1 MRKTILD
8 LQLMKE
14 KKNQIVA
21 LTAYDFQTAS
31 ILDSLCDLILVGD
44 SLGNVFQ
51 GNETTLNVTL
61 DEIIYH
67 GRIVS
72 RAVSSAHLCIDMPF
86 MTYQA
91 STSDALINIGR
102 VIKETGAQSVK
113 MEISFDTLETIEKV
127 SNSGVPVVAH
137 IGLCPQSFNVYGGY
151 KKQGK
156 TKEEKDYILALA
168 QEAENYGSS
177 IIVVEGVPD
186 NLTEKINRLV
196 NIPIIG
202 IGAGKKCDGQI
213 LVTEDM
219 LGITPSPHPSFVKN
233 YSNIRQ
239 TIKKAVN
246 SYKKDVKEKKFP

>member
-1 MRKTILD
+1 MFRKLFK
-8 LQLMKE
+8 LE
-14 KKNQIVA
+14 
-21 LTAYDFQTAS
+21 YS
-31 ILDSLCDLILVGD
+31 
-44 SLGNVFQ
+44 
-51 GNETTLNVTL
+51 NE
-61 DEIIYH
+61 
-67 GRIVS
+67 
-72 RAVSSAHLCIDMPF
+72 CIF
-86 MTYQA
+86 W
-91 STSDALINIGR
+91 N
-102 VIKETGAQSVK
+102 
-113 MEISFDTLETIEKV
+113 
-127 SNSGVPVVAH
+127 
-137 IGLCPQSFNVYGGY
+137 
-151 KKQGK
+151 K
-156 TKEEKDYILALA
+156 T
-168 QEAENYGSS
+168 QC